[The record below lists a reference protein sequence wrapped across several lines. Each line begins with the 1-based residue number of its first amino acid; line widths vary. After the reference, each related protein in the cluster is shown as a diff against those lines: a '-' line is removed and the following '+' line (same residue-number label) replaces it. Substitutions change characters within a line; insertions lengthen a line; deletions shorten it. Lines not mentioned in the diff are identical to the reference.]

1 MMHTKAIKPKK
12 GQESVWDYPRPPKL
26 EPVGESVQVIFNDKV
41 LAQSVNAL
49 RILETSHPPTVYIPK
64 KDIDLSLLATSTRNT
79 YCEWKGRGSYYHLV
93 DDGRTVHDA
102 AWYYH
107 APRNNY
113 VALKDHISFYPSK
126 VEKCFIG
133 DEQVE
138 AQAGDFY
145 GGWITSRIVGPFK
158 GGEGTFGW

>member
-1 MMHTKAIKPKK
+1 MKHPKAIKPKQ

-26 EPVGESVQVIFNDKV
+26 ERIGESVRVIFNGKV
-41 LAQSVNAL
+41 LAETNDAL

-64 KDIDLSLLATSTRNT
+64 KDIDLSMLEEASRNT
-79 YCEWKGRGSYYHLV
+79 YCEWKGKGSYYHLI
-93 DDGRTVHDA
+93 DGDRVVENA

-107 APRNNY
+107 NPRNAY
-113 VALKDHISFYPSK
+113 ADLKDHIAFYPSK
-126 VEKCFIG
+126 VDQCFIG
-133 DEQVE
+133 DEEVE

-145 GGWITSRIVGPFK
+145 GGWITSKIVGPFK